1 MSTNIT
7 VVIIMLLGF
16 IALNLIAV
24 KLYHKPQKDME
35 TYAVGNRKMPWFF
48 VCFTYM
54 AGWYVGST
62 YTGWVGNSVDL
73 GLFAQYLAIYGLA
86 VVAVCEIVSLF
97 IVGFDIG
104 FTVFLLAGFA
114 AALVNFWLLAFFL
127 QKMLD
132 SGNAGFSTISFV
144 IRILIYCAVFFIAV
158 KQGHTPSWVG
168 CLAGILAPKVPLYYF
183 NAVKPDFNT
192 KRKVR
197 PEVQAMY
204 EQEDKEKDD
213 EY

>member
-1 MSTNIT
+1 MDEVS
-7 VVIIMLLGF
+7 
-16 IALNLIAV
+16 
-24 KLYHKPQKDME
+24 KLKKQ
-35 TYAVGNRKMPWFF
+35 V
-48 VCFTYM
+48 
-54 AGWYVGST
+54 
-62 YTGWVGNSVDL
+62 
-73 GLFAQYLAIYGLA
+73 AIYGLA

-104 FTVFLLAGFA
+104 FTVFLLVGFA

-183 NAVKPDFNT
+183 NAVKPDSIRSARFV
-192 KRKVR
+192 RKCR
-197 PEVQAMY
+197 PCTSRRIRRRMTSTGAERRISYA
-204 EQEDKEKDD
+204 
-213 EY
+213 

>member
-1 MSTNIT
+1 MYNDIQ
-7 VVIIMLLGF
+7 IE
-16 IALNLIAV
+16 
-24 KLYHKPQKDME
+24 KLAREKKHKMDEVSKLKKQ
-35 TYAVGNRKMPWFF
+35 V
-48 VCFTYM
+48 
-54 AGWYVGST
+54 
-62 YTGWVGNSVDL
+62 
-73 GLFAQYLAIYGLA
+73 AIYGLA
-86 VVAVCEIVSLF
+86 VIAVCEIVSLF
-97 IVGFDIG
+97 IIGFDIG

-144 IRILIYCAVFFIAV
+144 IRILIYCAVFFISV

-168 CLAGILAPKVPLYYF
+168 CLIGILAPKVPLYYF

-213 EY
+213 EYWGRKED